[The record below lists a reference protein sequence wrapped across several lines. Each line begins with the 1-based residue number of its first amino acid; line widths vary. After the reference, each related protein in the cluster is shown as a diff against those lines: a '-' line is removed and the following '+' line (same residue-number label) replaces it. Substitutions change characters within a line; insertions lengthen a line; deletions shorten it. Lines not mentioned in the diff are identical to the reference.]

1 LVVLKSVSKP
11 NILGLLHKCRK
22 TFTWRCSI

>member
-1 LVVLKSVSKP
+1 VLKSVSKP

-22 TFTWRCSI
+22 TFTWKCSI